1 MGIRRRALLATAV
14 ALVTVPFAG
23 AMAAYAAT
31 AAPAA
36 PAAHTAVAHAAT
48 TSASGATVITTEHT
62 KFGTVL
68 VTGTGESLYT
78 FTGDEFPFAA
88 TGLQL
93 DCTALNKAASGTP
106 CTTAWP
112 PLTASS
118 VIAEH
123 GVRQGAL
130 GTVTRNGVTQ
140 VTYFGKPLYGFI
152 ADKAAN
158 DVNGED
164 VSAFDGNWYLDRTD
178 GLPAV
183 QTPTVSTEISP
194 NGIVLSSAT
203 ASGTRSLYLLTSDT
217 PKTSACGTAGGCVAL
232 WPPLLTTHRAI
243 AGTGAGRHLIG
254 TILRSDGTFQVTYAG
269 HPLYFFA
276 LDLAAGATGETNGEH
291 LLDPAPVDGIWYT
304 LLPNGNPNAGTAN
317 IQSCQQR
324 HQRPGRRRRSQ
335 RRCRHPVR
343 VQRRHP
349 GAEQLHRDVRR
360 VLAAGPHPERTHR
373 VGGGQRLAARRY
385 PARRRDLPGDVRRPP
400 AVLLLPRPGQRHRR
414 CRRDRVRRHLQH
426 GQRVRNGRL
435 TGPLGTS
442 LRPSDGARAGCVSTF
457 PRKRQTQCVGVQ
469 QHGQAGRSDA
479 GHANRAIRRCPFLV
493 HAFVVSTTKRSEGTG
508 LRLHCVHV
516 CSISPGE
523 A

>member
-14 ALVTVPFAG
+14 VVVMAPLA
-23 AMAAYAAT
+23 AMAASAAT

-36 PAAHTAVAHAAT
+36 PAARAAVAGSATTITAT
-48 TSASGATVITTEHT
+48 TSTSGATVITTEHT

-78 FTGDEFPFAA
+78 FTGDEFPFAT

-93 DCTALNKAASGTP
+93 DCTALNKSAGGTP

-118 VIAEH
+118 VMAEN
-123 GVRQGAL
+123 GVRQSEL

-158 DVNGED
+158 DVNGEE

-183 QTPTVSTEISP
+183 ETPAISTEISP

-232 WPPLLTTHRAI
+232 WPPLLTNHRAI
-243 AGTGAGRHLIG
+243 AGTGTDRRLIG
-254 TILRSDGTFQVTYAG
+254 AIHRSDGTFQVTYAG
-269 HPLYFFA
+269 HPVYFFT
-276 LDLAAGATGETNGEH
+276 LDLAAGASAGETNGEH

-304 LLPNGNPNAGTAN
+304 LLPNGNPDAGTAD
-317 IQSCQQR
+317 IQSE
-324 HQRPGRRRRSQ
+324 PSG
-335 RRCRHPVR
+335 
-343 VQRRHP
+343 
-349 GAEQLHRDVRR
+349 
-360 VLAAGPHPERTHR
+360 
-373 VGGGQRLAARRY
+373 
-385 PARRRDLPGDVRRPP
+385 
-400 AVLLLPRPGQRHRR
+400 
-414 CRRDRVRRHLQH
+414 
-426 GQRVRNGRL
+426 
-435 TGPLGTS
+435 GTS
-442 LRPSDGARAGCVSTF
+442 ILA
-457 PRKRQTQCVGVQ
+457 
-469 QHGQAGRSDA
+469 DA
-479 GHANRAIRRCPFLV
+479 GVVNGVVATLYAFSADTSAQSNCTGTCAQFWPPVLTQSAPTASGSASSSLLGVIPRADGTFQVTYDGHPLYYFAPHLDSGTEGAGANVDGGTFNTV
-493 HAFVVSTTKRSEGTG
+493 NVSGTVG
-508 LRLHCVHV
+508 
-516 CSISPGE
+516 
-523 A
+523 